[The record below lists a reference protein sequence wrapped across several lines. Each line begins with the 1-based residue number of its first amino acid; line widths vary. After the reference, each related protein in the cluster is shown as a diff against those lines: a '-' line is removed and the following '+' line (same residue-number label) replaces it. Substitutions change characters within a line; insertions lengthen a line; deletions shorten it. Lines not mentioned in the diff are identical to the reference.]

1 MEFKEIKVAKL
12 DEEDIKLKELLEK
25 ERKRIDEDAM
35 ASITKIN
42 LFWENLQMKHSLK
55 FSEKLFIKNNYI
67 YKRELS

>member
-25 ERKRIDEDAM
+25 ERKRIGEDAM